1 MIKRVSLVTVYKKLM
16 HWIRKYATK
25 LSIDFIVIISVFTAL
40 YYVRTFTLLPYTT
53 DAFLTTLLYA
63 AIIMTS
69 LWTFGIYR
77 RIWSQTSGYGI
88 NLILQAMIPATVVI
102 VLLNLLLNPRSIPLS
117 VVLISMALIIGGLI
131 VVRYRSRLIDAAAW
145 RWKVIWPYP
154 KKEQAGERVLIVG
167 AGRSGQITAWRL
179 KDGRNGGR
187 VNIIGFVDDDPEKQG
202 LYVESSPV
210 LGTCK
215 QIPRIAHNNSIDL
228 IVVAIHNIDGPSFW
242 RILEYCEATSARIQV
257 VPDIENML
265 TDVGANF
272 RLRDVEPEDLIG
284 RVSVNRHPAISM
296 KPVMNKV
303 VLVTGAAG
311 SIGSELARQLLDF
324 SPKRLILLDN
334 NESGLFDIVADLAL
348 RNPTIEMVDVLA
360 DITHV
365 GHVRDIFETYRPELV
380 YHAAAYKHVPLM
392 EKYPNEAV
400 RVNMGG
406 TLHVAEAARDYGVER
421 FVLISTDKAVRP
433 SSIMGASKRVC
444 EVLMHALAD
453 QPGHS
458 TLFTAVRFGNVLGSR
473 GSVVPIFEKQIKQ
486 RSPITITHPEMSR
499 YFMSIPEA
507 SNLVIHAAC
516 LTQGNDIFVLRM
528 GEEVRIV
535 DIAERLIRIHG
546 LRPNQDIPIVFTG
559 VRPGE
564 KLREELYR
572 DDEDLCATDHPG
584 IMRLATRPTISSEA
598 FMNHM
603 QQFIQY
609 GLDTS
614 TDNSLQKLLTLSGE
628 AYEASDSND
637 NLRFPG
643 T

>member
-1 MIKRVSLVTVYKKLM
+1 MIKRVSLAAVYKRLM

-25 LSIDFIVIISVFTAL
+25 LSIDFIVILGVFSAI

-63 AIIMTS
+63 AIIMAS
-69 LWTFGIYR
+69 LWIFGIYR
-77 RIWSQTSGYGI
+77 RIWSQTSGYGV
-88 NLILQAMIPATVVI
+88 NLIVQAMIPPTVVI
-102 VLLNLLLNPRSIPLS
+102 VLLNLLLDPRSIPLS
-117 VVLISMALIIGGLI
+117 VVLTSMALIAGGLI

-145 RWKVIWPYP
+145 RWKIIWPYP
-154 KKEQAGERVLIVG
+154 TKEQAGERVLIVG

-179 KDGRNGGR
+179 KDGRNGSR
-187 VNIIGFVDDDPEKQG
+187 VNIVGFVDDDPEKQG

-215 QIPRIAHNNSIDL
+215 QIPRIAHINSIDL

-242 RILEYCEATSARIQV
+242 HILEYCEATSARIQV

-272 RLRDVEPEDLIG
+272 RLRDVQPEDLIG
-284 RVSVNRHPAISM
+284 RVAVNRHPAISM

-334 NESGLFDIVADLAL
+334 NESGLFDIAADLAL
-348 RNPTIEMVDVLA
+348 RNPNIEIVDVLA

-365 GHVRDIFETYRPELV
+365 GHVRDIFETYRPQLV

-421 FVLISTDKAVRP
+421 FVLISTDKAVKP

-516 LTQGNDIFVLRM
+516 LTEGNDIFVLRM

-535 DIAERLIRIHG
+535 DVAERLIRIHG

-564 KLREELYR
+564 KLREVLYR

-584 IMRLATRPTISSEA
+584 IMRLATRPTISSET

-614 TDNSLQKLLTLSGE
+614 AGNCLQELLSLSGE
-628 AYEASDSND
+628 AYESSDSND
-637 NLRFPG
+637 SQRFVDK
-643 T
+643 